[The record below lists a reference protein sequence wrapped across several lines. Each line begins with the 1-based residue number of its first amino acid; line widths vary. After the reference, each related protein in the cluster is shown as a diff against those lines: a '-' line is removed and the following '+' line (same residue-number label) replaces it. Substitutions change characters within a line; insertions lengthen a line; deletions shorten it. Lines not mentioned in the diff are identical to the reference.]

1 MTQAERIVQ
10 AIRRKPMTWGE
21 IEALRISTCPWVRLQ
36 ESGHR
41 FLRPGEA
48 IVRKMGRDGLVRIKV
63 ERVDQFCYFAEQ
75 GDKARKAMHGRG

>member
-10 AIRRKPMTWGE
+10 AIRRKPLTWGE

-48 IVRKMGRDGLVRIKV
+48 IVRKVGRDGLVRVGVGKV
-63 ERVDQFCYFAEQ
+63 DAGCYFTEQ
-75 GDKARKAMHGRG
+75 GEKSRRAMHGR